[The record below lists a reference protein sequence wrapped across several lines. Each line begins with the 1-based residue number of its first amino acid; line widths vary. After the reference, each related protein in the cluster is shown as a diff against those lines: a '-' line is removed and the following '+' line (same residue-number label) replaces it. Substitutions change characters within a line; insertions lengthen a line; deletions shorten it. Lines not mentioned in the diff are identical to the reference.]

1 MDERKTEAEIA
12 ESAERAYIDIM
23 AEMAAAAQRRFEQQM
38 MQLARAAKAVAQM
51 DSAEAFERIVSD
63 TGPRI
68 GENDKEGEMTK
79 YIWEM
84 LPGTP
89 AWCVICDWEG
99 ATEVEVKAH
108 IEQEHSGARQRS
120 DELDAM
126 MRRSEITSREAVET
140 LVREFGD
147 EEGE

>member
-12 ESAERAYIDIM
+12 ESAERAYADIM
-23 AEMAAAAQRRFEQQM
+23 AEMAVAAQRRLEQWIQ
-38 MQLARAAKAVAQM
+38 
-51 DSAEAFERIVSD
+51 DIVDRTES
-63 TGPRI
+63 
-68 GENDKEGEMTK
+68 KEGEMTK

-84 LPGTP
+84 PPGMP
-89 AWCVICDWEG
+89 AWCVICDWQG

-108 IEQEHSGARQRS
+108 IEQEHPGARQRS
-120 DELDAM
+120 DELDAT
-126 MRRSEITSREAVET
+126 MRRGEITSREAVET